1 MNATR
6 TRTDIRASAIG
17 LIGGTPLVSLARIA
31 GGRGTVL
38 AKAEFVQP
46 GGSVKDRAA
55 LAAIESA
62 RASGQ
67 LRPGQPVVEMTSG
80 NMGAGL
86 AVVCA
91 ALGHPFHA
99 FMSAGN
105 SIERVRMLEALGAIV
120 TRVPQVDGEP
130 GRVTGADIDAAA
142 AAARAFAQA
151 PPTSRPEGGAASR
164 PAGPRATQGCTSE
177 RGAFYVDQFHNPAT
191 VRAHEEG
198 TGPELWAQC
207 GGRLDAFVA
216 IVGSGGTF
224 IGTSRFL
231 KRMTPPPR
239 CFAVEPAG
247 AQVLAGRAVTAPQH
261 LLQGA
266 GYAIV
271 PPQWDSALADGT
283 LAVAD
288 DEAVAMR
295 RRLGAEEGLYV
306 GYSAAA
312 NVVAALQ
319 LFDRGVLPRGAVVAT
334 LLCDTGL
341 KYGA

>member
-1 MNATR
+1 VSGH
-6 TRTDIRASAIG
+6 DIRASAIG
-17 LIGGTPLVSLARIA
+17 LIGRTPLVCLARIA
-31 GGRGTVL
+31 GERGTLL
-38 AKAEFVQP
+38 AKAEFMQP

-55 LAAIESA
+55 LAAIVAA
-62 RASGQ
+62 RAGGQ
-67 LRPGQPVVEMTSG
+67 LAPGQPVVEMTSG

-91 ALGHPFHA
+91 ALGHAFHA

-105 SIERVRMLEALGAIV
+105 SIERVRMLEALGAKV

-130 GRVTGADIDAAA
+130 GRVTGADIEAAA
-142 AAARAFAQA
+142 VAARAFA
-151 PPTSRPEGGAASR
+151 R
-164 PAGPRATQGCTSE
+164 E

-224 IGTSRFL
+224 VGTSRFL
-231 KRMTPPPR
+231 KRMHPAPR
-239 CFAVEPAG
+239 CYAVEPAG
-247 AQVLAGRAVTAPQH
+247 AQVLAGRPVTKAQH

-266 GYAIV
+266 GYAMV
-271 PPQWDSALADGT
+271 PPQWDPALCDGM
-283 LAVAD
+283 LAVTD

-295 RRLGAEEGLYV
+295 RRLGAEAGLYI

-312 NVVAALQ
+312 NVAAALQ
-319 LFDRGVLPRGAVVAT
+319 LFDRGLVPRGATVAT
-334 LLCDTGL
+334 VLCDTGL

>member
-1 MNATR
+1 MSDAP
-6 TRTDIRASAIG
+6 DIRAGAIA
-17 LIGGTPLVSLARIA
+17 LIGRTPLVRLARIA
-31 GGRGTVL
+31 GGRGTLL
-38 AKAEFVQP
+38 AKAEFMQP

-55 LAAIESA
+55 LAAIEAA
-62 RASGQ
+62 RTGGALQ
-67 LRPGQPVVEMTSG
+67 PGQPVAEMTSG

-91 ALGHPFHA
+91 ALGHPLHV

-120 TRVPQVDGEP
+120 TRVPQIDGEP
-130 GRVTGADIDAAA
+130 GRVTGADIEAAA
-142 AAARAFAQA
+142 AAARAFA
-151 PPTSRPEGGAASR
+151 R
-164 PAGPRATQGCTSE
+164 E

-191 VRAHEEG
+191 VRAHEQG
-198 TGPELWAQC
+198 TGPELWSQC

-224 IGTSRFL
+224 VGTSRFL
-231 KRMTPPPR
+231 KCQRPAPR
-239 CFAVEPAG
+239 CFAVEPEG
-247 AQVLAGRAVTAPQH
+247 APVLAGRPVTRPQH

-271 PPQWDSALADGT
+271 PPQWDGALCDGT
-283 LAVAD
+283 LAVSD

-295 RRLGAEEGLYV
+295 RRLAAEEGLHV
-306 GYSAAA
+306 GFTAAA
-312 NVVAALQ
+312 NVAASLQ
-319 LFDRGVLPRGAVVAT
+319 LFDRGLVPRGEVVAT
-334 LLCDTGL
+334 VLCDTGL

>member
-1 MNATR
+1 VSLPAL
-6 TRTDIRASAIG
+6 ASSALD
-17 LIGGTPLVSLARIA
+17 LIGHTPLLRLARIA
-31 GGRGTVL
+31 GDRGTLL
-38 AKAEFVQP
+38 AKAEFLQP
-46 GGSVKDRAA
+46 GASVKDRAA
-55 LAAIESA
+55 RGAIEAA
-62 RASGQ
+62 RLDGRLA
-67 LRPGQPVVEMTSG
+67 PGQAVVEMTSG

-91 ALGHPFHA
+91 ALGHPFVA

-105 SIERVRMLEALGAIV
+105 SIERVRMLEALGATV
-120 TRVPQVDGEP
+120 TRVPQVDGAP

-142 AAARAFAQA
+142 TAARAFAH
-151 PPTSRPEGGAASR
+151 
-164 PAGPRATQGCTSE
+164 E
-177 RGAFYVDQFHNPAT
+177 RRAFYVDQFHNPDT
-191 VRAHEEG
+191 VRAHEQG

-231 KRMTPPPR
+231 KRQPDPPR
-239 CFAVEPAG
+239 CWAVEPAG
-247 AQVLAGRAVTAPQH
+247 AQVLAGRTVTNAQH

-266 GYAIV
+266 GYAFV
-271 PPQWDSALADGT
+271 PPQWDASLADGT
-283 LAVAD
+283 LAVTD

-312 NVVAALQ
+312 NVAAALQ
-319 LFDRGVLPRGAVVAT
+319 LFDRGLLSRGAVVAT
-334 LLCDTGL
+334 VLCDSGL

>member
-1 MNATR
+1 MSLPAL
-6 TRTDIRASAIG
+6 ASSALD
-17 LIGGTPLVSLARIA
+17 LIGHTPLLRLARIA
-31 GGRGTVL
+31 GDRGTLL
-38 AKAEFVQP
+38 AKAEFLQP
-46 GGSVKDRAA
+46 GASVKDRAA
-55 LAAIESA
+55 RAAIEAA
-62 RASGQ
+62 RLDGRLA
-67 LRPGQPVVEMTSG
+67 PGQAVVEMTSG

-91 ALGHPFHA
+91 ALGHPFVA

-105 SIERVRMLEALGAIV
+105 SIERVRMLEALGATV
-120 TRVPQVDGEP
+120 TRVPQVDGAP

-142 AAARAFAQA
+142 AAARAFAH
-151 PPTSRPEGGAASR
+151 
-164 PAGPRATQGCTSE
+164 E
-177 RGAFYVDQFHNPAT
+177 RRAFYVDQFHNPDT
-191 VRAHEEG
+191 VRAHEQG

-231 KRMTPPPR
+231 KRQPDPPR
-239 CFAVEPAG
+239 CWAVEPAG
-247 AQVLAGRAVTAPQH
+247 AQVLAGRTVTNAQH

-266 GYAIV
+266 GYAFV
-271 PPQWDSALADGT
+271 PPQWNAALADGT
-283 LAVAD
+283 LAVSD

-312 NVVAALQ
+312 NVAAALQ
-319 LFDRGVLPRGAVVAT
+319 LFDRGLVAPGAVVAT
-334 LLCDTGL
+334 VLCDSGL

>member
-1 MNATR
+1 MSGP
-6 TRTDIRASAIG
+6 DIRASAIG
-17 LIGGTPLVSLARIA
+17 LIGRTPLVRLARIA
-31 GGRGTVL
+31 GERGTLL
-38 AKAEFVQP
+38 AKAEFMQP

-55 LAAIESA
+55 LAAIEAA
-62 RASGQ
+62 RAGGQ
-67 LRPGQPVVEMTSG
+67 LAPGQPVVEMTSG

-91 ALGHPFHA
+91 ALGHAFHA

-105 SIERVRMLEALGAIV
+105 SIERVRMLEALGAQV
-120 TRVPQVDGEP
+120 TRVAQVDGEP
-130 GRVTGADIDAAA
+130 GRVTGADIGAAA
-142 AAARAFAQA
+142 AAARDFA
-151 PPTSRPEGGAASR
+151 RE
-164 PAGPRATQGCTSE
+164 CN
-177 RGAFYVDQFHNPAT
+177 AFYVDQFHNPAT
-191 VRAHEEG
+191 VRAHEQG

-216 IVGSGGTF
+216 MVGSGGTF
-224 IGTSRFL
+224 VGTSRCL
-231 KRMTPPPR
+231 KRMHRAPR
-239 CFAVEPAG
+239 CYAVEPAG
-247 AQVLAGRAVTAPQH
+247 AQVLAGRAVTKAQH

-266 GYAIV
+266 GYAMV
-271 PPQWDSALADGT
+271 PPQWDPALCDGT
-283 LAVAD
+283 LAVTD

-319 LFDRGVLPRGAVVAT
+319 LFDRGLVSRGAVLAT
-334 LLCDTGL
+334 LLCDSGL

>member
-1 MNATR
+1 MSAAP
-6 TRTDIRASAIG
+6 DIRASAIG
-17 LIGGTPLVSLARIA
+17 LIGCTPLVSLARIA
-31 GGRGTVL
+31 GDRGTLL
-38 AKAEFVQP
+38 AKAEFLQP

-62 RASGQ
+62 RGSGQ

-99 FMSAGN
+99 FMSMGN
-105 SIERVRMLEALGAIV
+105 SVERVRMLEALGAIV

-142 AAARAFAQA
+142 VAARAFA
-151 PPTSRPEGGAASR
+151 REHR
-164 PAGPRATQGCTSE
+164 
-177 RGAFYVDQFHNPAT
+177 AFYVDQFHNPAT
-191 VRAHEEG
+191 VRAHEAG

-207 GGRLDAFVA
+207 GARLDAFVA

-231 KRMTPPPR
+231 KRMAPPPR
-239 CFAVEPAG
+239 CFAVEPDG
-247 AQVLAGRAVTAPQH
+247 AQVLAGRPVTKPQH

-271 PPQWDSALADGT
+271 PPQWEGT
-283 LAVAD
+283 LCDGSLAVSD
-288 DEAVAMR
+288 DDAAAMR
-295 RRLGAEEGLYV
+295 RQLGAEEGLYV

-312 NVVAALQ
+312 NVAAALQ
-319 LFDRGVLPRGAVVAT
+319 LFDRGLVPRGGIVAT
-334 LLCDTGL
+334 VLCDTGL
-341 KYGA
+341 KYGV